1 MLQGLV
7 ISFSWQDLWF
17 LRSFWFW
24 AFIPIGA
31 IALMF
36 LVTFR
41 RAEEWKR
48 SFSKQLLPHI
58 TIPGTRRQ
66 FLLPRILLILLLS
79 LMVLGLAGPTWEEKD
94 HPGNRTEEALVIV
107 MDLSWSMLAEDI
119 QPNRLER
126 AKLKMKDLF
135 DAQPGIRTALVAYA
149 GSAHMVVPFT
159 KDYPVISYQMDALRP
174 SIMPM
179 MGSNLVDALNL
190 ADSLLVRVEVPGSIL
205 LLTDGITEED
215 VIRIKESA
223 RKSKIEVMILGTPGG
238 ATIPWGRD
246 VLKDRSGNAVVA
258 GFDPALLGELGGDPD
273 INIVTVT
280 LDETDVQILAMHIRE
295 NLEFITDPELAE
307 TEWRDAGYWILV
319 PLILLTLLWFR
330 RGWMVHW
337 IWLLFLIPGCSASG
351 DFRMAD
357 LFRTRDQQGEQLML
371 KGEHEQAAER
381 FESDRWK
388 GYAYAEAGDLE
399 EAIQA
404 YGYETNAE
412 GFYNLGVL
420 YALNGDA
427 DAAREAFRIALEMNP
442 EMVSAKDNLER
453 VDQVLDSLH
462 LIGER
467 ETGAPEDE
475 TQKPD
480 RFEEPG
486 KIAEGQ
492 EQAQE
497 SDQKIEGKGDVTEEG
512 NKEVDESTIDF
523 FDTGGEPAPFDPQGA
538 KQSLLRQVEE
548 DPSLF
553 LRRKFAHQL
562 RKRTQKPDISEES
575 W

>member
-159 KDYPVISYQMDALRP
+159 NDYPVISYQMDALRP

>member
-399 EAIQA
+399 EAIEA